1 MRYFLAV
8 AFLLV
13 PSLLTGTTFDTIIR
27 STEETSVQAE
37 QARLRYESGL
47 ISIEQA
53 EIEDGTSY
61 SVSMAVSPLE
71 NRSRIISVSDLS
83 FTATLPDDDTSI
95 TASIPFSIS
104 YDGSG
109 ALVSPSASVSHVFDW
124 GLDDDNL
131 KTLQN
136 ASSRISVDREYS
148 SDLLSL
154 RMSVINAV
162 SQLLSNEKSLLEE
175 EEALRDLQREME
187 SALRLGL
194 MNESSLSYMEAM
206 LSIRRSE
213 DRIDILNMEK
223 DELAERYRNLTGLEW
238 DGVEA
243 IPDPV
248 FPDLSVSVS
257 SALEAAD
264 LYARIAEEQYQLELS
279 RQNPRRL
286 TIGAAAGGNAYLG
299 DDLGK
304 AGIEAGNSISV
315 SGEAGWEGREWSFG
329 ISGGGTWD
337 EDYSFYPEL
346 TISGR
351 WRNNTASKSDEL
363 TLRTLQNESI
373 MRRSEYL
380 DQKRSFE
387 EESNDLWG
395 RVISWKRSWA
405 ELEAETEYSNAM
417 LENARIRLERGLAR
431 QEDLH
436 DAQHEVMLL
445 DYDRNILLL
454 EGLSLEAEIAMH
466 IL

>member
-154 RMSVINAV
+154 LMSVINAV
-162 SQLLSNEKSLLEE
+162 SKLLSNEKI
-175 EEALRDLQREME
+175 
-187 SALRLGL
+187 L
-194 MNESSLSYMEAM
+194 M
-206 LSIRRSE
+206 
-213 DRIDILNMEK
+213 
-223 DELAERYRNLTGLEW
+223 
-238 DGVEA
+238 
-243 IPDPV
+243 
-248 FPDLSVSVS
+248 
-257 SALEAAD
+257 
-264 LYARIAEEQYQLELS
+264 
-279 RQNPRRL
+279 
-286 TIGAAAGGNAYLG
+286 
-299 DDLGK
+299 
-304 AGIEAGNSISV
+304 
-315 SGEAGWEGREWSFG
+315 
-329 ISGGGTWD
+329 
-337 EDYSFYPEL
+337 
-346 TISGR
+346 
-351 WRNNTASKSDEL
+351 
-363 TLRTLQNESI
+363 
-373 MRRSEYL
+373 
-380 DQKRSFE
+380 
-387 EESNDLWG
+387 
-395 RVISWKRSWA
+395 
-405 ELEAETEYSNAM
+405 
-417 LENARIRLERGLAR
+417 
-431 QEDLH
+431 
-436 DAQHEVMLL
+436 
-445 DYDRNILLL
+445 
-454 EGLSLEAEIAMH
+454 
-466 IL
+466 